1 MLIDLFSSKERAPA
15 ECRIVVDGAEIGSLY
30 PFLLEVAVET
40 SRAEAAGATLSF
52 ETRRDELGRWSVQDA
67 GILRPWAA
75 IVISAVFGHRTEE
88 IMRGYIRE
96 VTLEC
101 PPDAGAA
108 QVKVE
113 CQDESI
119 RLDRE
124 HHRKTWGSEELPSSD
139 RLLLSEILAPYGLIS
154 DPESDGGQDRLIGVA
169 QDDTDI
175 KFLKS
180 RADFNGYE
188 LIFRAGLVYFGPM
201 RLKSDPQDTLLVYA
215 GEASNCLSLTVRADG
230 HQADAVAY
238 DAPSDDGEGSTA
250 RTVEPDRDRVP
261 LLGSESADSAAAG
274 LEPFIWR
281 LSAQPG
287 ADAERLEALARQKA
301 NELDMNRLLGEGELD
316 GTVYGHVL
324 HCGLPVGVD
333 GIGDWLAGVY
343 YVDAVSHRFTAQGY
357 RQRFKLLRNAYGDN
371 LGSVAGIGSVLAGV
385 I

>member
-1 MLIDLFSSKERAPA
+1 MLIDLFSGRERAPA
-15 ECRIVVDGAEIGSLY
+15 ECRIVVDGAEIGTLY
-30 PFLLEVAVET
+30 PFLLEVKVET
-40 SRAEAAGATLSF
+40 SRAEAATATLSF

-67 GILRPWAA
+67 GILRPWAG
-75 IVISAVFGHRTEE
+75 IVISAVFGHRDEE

-124 HHRKTWGSEELPSSD
+124 HRRKTWGSEDLPSSD
-139 RLLLSEILAPYGLIS
+139 RQLVAEILAPYGLAS
-154 DPESDGGQDRLIGVA
+154 DPESDGGQERLVGVA

-175 KFLKS
+175 KFLKA
-180 RADFNGYE
+180 RAEFNGYE
-188 LIFRAGLVYFGPM
+188 LIFRAGQVYFGPM
-201 RLKSDPQDTLLVYA
+201 RLQSDPQDTLLVYA

-238 DAPSDDGEGSTA
+238 DAPAGSGDGSTP
-250 RTVEPDRDRVP
+250 RTVSADRNRVP
-261 LLGSESADSAAAG
+261 LLGNEAADSSAAG
-274 LEPFIWR
+274 LEPFVWR
-281 LSAQPG
+281 LTAQAG
-287 ADAERLEALARQKA
+287 ADAERLEAMAQQKA
-301 NELDMNRLLGEGELD
+301 NELDMHRLLGEGELD

-324 HCGLPVGVD
+324 QCGLPVGVD
-333 GIGDWLAGVY
+333 GIGDWLAGIY
-343 YVDAVSHRFTAQGY
+343 YVDEVSHSFTPQGY

-371 LGSVAGIGSVLAGV
+371 LGTVAGIGSVLAGV
-385 I
+385 M